1 MSSNVVVIGGGAAG
15 LAAALKA
22 SEEKCDVT
30 LIERDSDVGGV
41 LNQCIHNGFGLDY
54 FKKNLTGPEFKEKL
68 KEKVL
73 SKSNIKIKSGA
84 FVHSVEKDK
93 NIVFIDRN
101 GVNNL
106 KCDSLVIT
114 TGAKERPFTSLGI
127 SGKRLSGI
135 YSAGLAQK
143 FINMMNLR
151 PGNSALI
158 VGSGDIGLIMA
169 RRLTLEGVK
178 VEGVIEIMPY
188 PGGLQRN
195 IKLCLEDFS
204 IPLYLSRAVKYVD
217 GDRRVNKI
225 ITTKVDDK
233 FNHIGGDDIT
243 FNVDTLV
250 SSVGLVPNVKPFEF
264 LEHSAGFS
272 TTNKNRTSENWI
284 FSAGNSTVVFD
295 LVDYVAQEGEKAG
308 YMAALQA
315 KNDLSPA
322 GKIKLLPGKN
332 IGILYPSYIEKD
344 YESKI
349 YLRARQ
355 PMEKGVLLIPELGI
369 EKEFEDIKPSE
380 MIKIKVPAFD
390 KNTDRIE
397 VNLNELK

>member
-243 FNVDTLV
+243 FNLIH
-250 SSVGLVPNVKPFEF
+250 LF
-264 LEHSAGFS
+264 L
-272 TTNKNRTSENWI
+272 
-284 FSAGNSTVVFD
+284 
-295 LVDYVAQEGEKAG
+295 Q
-308 YMAALQA
+308 
-315 KNDLSPA
+315 
-322 GKIKLLPGKN
+322 
-332 IGILYPSYIEKD
+332 
-344 YESKI
+344 
-349 YLRARQ
+349 
-355 PMEKGVLLIPELGI
+355 
-369 EKEFEDIKPSE
+369 
-380 MIKIKVPAFD
+380 
-390 KNTDRIE
+390 
-397 VNLNELK
+397 